1 MFIVLP
7 LLKRDFFVVVV
18 VQLCCYVLHSVS
30 VLLAHSHFFLSLS
43 PSLHLLSSISVSIS
57 FSLSF
62 WIAMLWHDLHF
73 GSFLSKCWHP
83 ELCF

>member
-1 MFIVLP
+1 MFFVLP
-7 LLKRDFFVVVV
+7 LLNRDVFFLV

-30 VLLAHSHFFLSLS
+30 DLLAHSHFFSLS

-62 WIAMLWHDLHF
+62 WISMLWHDLHF
-73 GSFLSKCWHP
+73 GLGSFLSKCWHP